1 MKENVFYVEDCVEVV
16 FAHLPEKMRGKFGS
30 EEIRM
35 VLFFEIEYL
44 EKIGIAGNPPKED
57 APLVVD
63 YFEVEQYVI
72 ERAKEKEEFEV
83 TIDEVR
89 TIFAGE
95 EEYMKQIGLI
105 TDLGQWIIE

>member
-1 MKENVFYVEDCVEVV
+1 MKENVFYVEDCIEVV
-16 FAHLPEKMRGKFGS
+16 FDYLPEKMREKFGS
-30 EEIRM
+30 DEIGM
-35 VLFFEIEYL
+35 VLFFENEYL

-72 ERAKEKEEFEV
+72 EKAIEEQFEV
-83 TIDEVR
+83 TLDEVR

-95 EEYMKQIGLI
+95 VEYMKQIGLV
-105 TDLGQWIIE
+105 TDFGPMDN